1 MKFWKKIYLFSLL
14 AFVLIFNLS
23 SIIFIERIHSK
34 MLEQEITSTLSE
46 NMNIQ
51 ASVKAIVP
59 IMQIYDSAD
68 YEKKVMEQIVNE
80 FISQNRNQPIFI
92 EIHDEDNKLI
102 FSNNANQKLPE
113 EREELDGLQT
123 QEIRYILRDINE
135 RTLLF
140 TANLIDVQNK
150 TYLYTYTKDVTPLY
164 EEKMDQYRFFIQM
177 DIIACLLYMLI
188 MFFVSKGLTRPI
200 DKLIQT
206 VKVITQGDFTE
217 RVKLKSRDE
226 VGVLANNFN
235 RMADT
240 VENTIKELELHN
252 NEKDRFIQNF
262 THEIKTPLT
271 SIIGYANY
279 LRVTKYNEVTLVD
292 GLDVISSEA
301 RRLESL
307 SFKLMDLILLR
318 DDHFEMV
325 TGNLKEVIDEITP
338 SLKIKALPKGIEI
351 MTECESCTLM
361 LETDLIKLLL
371 TNLVDNAIQA
381 SPEHSAIK
389 IRAFNKQEK
398 IYLEVIDQGTGI
410 PVEHL
415 GNIFEPF
422 YMVDKA
428 RTRKHNGAGLGLS
441 ICQSVASL
449 HRAII
454 EAQSEAEKGSTLRVI
469 FNSQTEGKGEQQ

>member
-1 MKFWKKIYLFSLL
+1 
-14 AFVLIFNLS
+14 V
-23 SIIFIERIHSK
+23 FIERIHNK

-46 NMNIQ
+46 NLNIQ

-59 IMQIYDSAD
+59 IMQIYDSPD

-80 FISQNRNQPIFI
+80 FISQNRNQQMFI
-92 EIHDEDNKLI
+92 EIHDDHNKLI
-102 FSNNANQKLPE
+102 FSNANQKLPE
-113 EREELDGLQT
+113 EREELDGLQS
-123 QEIRYILRDINE
+123 QEIRYILRDICE

-150 TYLYTYTKDVTPLY
+150 AYLFTYTKDVTPLY

-188 MFFVSKGLTRPI
+188 MFVVSKGLTRPI
-200 DKLIQT
+200 EKLIQT

-217 RVKLKSRDE
+217 RVKLKTRDE
-226 VGVLANNFN
+226 VGVLGGHFN

-252 NEKDRFIQNF
+252 SEKDRFIQNF

-279 LRVTKYNEVTLVD
+279 LRVTKYNEEALVD
-292 GLDVISSEA
+292 GLNVISSEA
-301 RRLESL
+301 KRLESL

-318 DDHFEMV
+318 DDYFEME
-325 TGNLKEVIDEITP
+325 TGDLKKVIDDITP
-338 SLKIKALPKGIEI
+338 SLKIKAMPKGMEI
-351 MTECESCTLM
+351 VTECESCKLE

-381 SPEHSAIK
+381 SPEHSAIMIK
-389 IRAFNKQEK
+389 AFNKQEK
-398 IYLEVIDQGTGI
+398 IHLEVIDQGTGI
-410 PVEHL
+410 PEKHL

-449 HRAII
+449 HHAII
-454 EAQSEAEKGSTLRVI
+454 EAESEAGRGSTLRVI
-469 FNSQTEGKGEQQ
+469 FDSHRQRKEEQQ

>member
-1 MKFWKKIYLFSLL
+1 VKFWKKIYFFSLL
-14 AFVLIFNLS
+14 AFVLIFNVS
-23 SIIFIERIHSK
+23 SIVFIERIHNK

-46 NMNIQ
+46 NLNIQ

-59 IMQIYDSAD
+59 IMEIYDSPD

-80 FISQNRNQPIFI
+80 FISQNRNQQMFI

-102 FSNNANQKLPE
+102 FSNANQKLPE
-113 EREELDGLQT
+113 EREELDGLQS
-123 QEIRYILRDINE
+123 QEIRYILRDIGE

-150 TYLYTYTKDVTPLY
+150 AYLFTYTKDVTPLY
-164 EEKMDQYRFFIQM
+164 EEKMDQYRFFMQM

-188 MFFVSKGLTRPI
+188 MFVVSKGLTRPI
-200 DKLIQT
+200 EKLIQS

-217 RVKLKSRDE
+217 RVKLKTRDE
-226 VGVLANNFN
+226 VGVLSGHFN

-252 NEKDRFIQNF
+252 SEKDRFIQNF

-279 LRVTKYNEVTLVD
+279 LRVTKYNEEALVD
-292 GLDVISSEA
+292 GLNVISSEA
-301 RRLESL
+301 KRLESL

-318 DDHFEMV
+318 DDYFEME
-325 TGNLKEVIDEITP
+325 TGDLKKVIDDITP
-338 SLKIKALPKGIEI
+338 SLKIKAMPKGMEI
-351 MTECESCTLM
+351 VTECESCKLE

-381 SPEHSAIK
+381 SPEHSAIMIK
-389 IRAFNKQEK
+389 AFNKQEK
-398 IYLEVIDQGTGI
+398 IHLEVIDQGTGI
-410 PVEHL
+410 PEKHL

-449 HRAII
+449 HHAII
-454 EAQSEAEKGSTLRVI
+454 EAESEAGRGSTLRVI
-469 FNSQTEGKGEQQ
+469 FDSHRQRKEEQQ

>member
-14 AFVLIFNLS
+14 AFVLIFNVS
-23 SIIFIERIHSK
+23 SIVFIERIHNK
-34 MLEQEITSTLSE
+34 MLEQEITSTLTE
-46 NMNIQ
+46 NLNIQ

-59 IMQIYDSAD
+59 IMQIYDSPD

-80 FISQNRNQPIFI
+80 FISQNRNQQMFI

-102 FSNNANQKLPE
+102 FSNANQKLPE
-113 EREELDGLQT
+113 EREELDGLQS
-123 QEIRYILRDINE
+123 QEIRYILRDIGE

-150 TYLYTYTKDVTPLY
+150 SYLFTYTKDVTLLY

-188 MFFVSKGLTRPI
+188 MFVVSKGLTRPI
-200 DKLIQT
+200 EKLIQT

-217 RVKLKSRDE
+217 RVQLKTRDE
-226 VGVLANNFN
+226 VGVLGGHFN

-252 NEKDRFIQNF
+252 SEKDRFIQNF

-279 LRVTKYNEVTLVD
+279 LRVTKYNEEALVD
-292 GLDVISSEA
+292 GLNVISSEA
-301 RRLESL
+301 KRLESL

-318 DDHFEMV
+318 DDHFEME
-325 TGNLKEVIDEITP
+325 TGDLKKVIDDITP
-338 SLKIKALPKGIEI
+338 SLKIKAMPKGMEI
-351 MTECESCTLM
+351 VTECESCKLEM
-361 LETDLIKLLL
+361 ETDLIKLLL

-381 SPEHSAIK
+381 SPEHSAIMIK
-389 IRAFNKQEK
+389 AFNKQDK
-398 IYLEVIDQGTGI
+398 IHLEVIDQGTGI
-410 PVEHL
+410 PEEHL

-449 HRAII
+449 HHAII
-454 EAQSEAEKGSTLRVI
+454 EAESEAGRGSTLRVI
-469 FNSQTEGKGEQQ
+469 FDSHRQRKEEQQ